1 MATLKDLLYTNAGT
15 ITTITLR
22 EFVVSNPGQSANNGG
37 CCCAWTVPAGASY
50 IKFEMWGGGGGG
62 GGSCCCMQ
70 GFPGGNGAY
79 AVKVLSGSQVVP
91 GCVYTI
97 CAGGSSVQSNTNNGC
112 MGYDS
117 YVQGYNLSNFCAK
130 GGRNGC
136 TNCNA
141 WQGNCYQ
148 CAQTFYECGAFGGD
162 ICIYGQCGASRI
174 TMYCWNHGQQHAPVG
189 TATVSGPVFGPGGC
203 NIAGVGCT
211 QFCQPV
217 YPGGGGFAAQVYS
230 GVCLC
235 GYWGAAGAVSVT
247 WG

>member
-1 MATLKDLLYTNAGT
+1 MANLKDLLYTNAGSV
-15 ITTITLR
+15 TTITLR
-22 EFVVSNPGQSANNGG
+22 EFVVGNPTQSANNGG

-62 GGSCCCMQ
+62 GGACCCMQ

-79 AVKVLSGSQVVP
+79 AVKVLSGAQVVP

-117 YVQGYNLSNFCAK
+117 YVTGNNLSNFCAK

-141 WQGNCYQ
+141 WNGNCYQ
-148 CAQTFYECGAFGGD
+148 CAQCFYQCGAFGGD
-162 ICIYGQCGASRI
+162 ILSMASAVHQELLCTAGI
-174 TMYCWNHGQQHAPVG
+174 TVNNM
-189 TATVSGPVFGPGGC
+189 
-203 NIAGVGCT
+203 
-211 QFCQPV
+211 
-217 YPGGGGFAAQVYS
+217 
-230 GVCLC
+230 LL
-235 GYWGAAGAVSVT
+235 
-247 WG
+247 